1 MSKTLVIA
9 EKPSVAADL
18 ARALGGKAARA
29 EFFEVDDYIITSA
42 VGHLVELCL
51 PNKMTGG
58 KGLSWK
64 LDALPI
70 IPEEFELQPIQR
82 SADRFKVVK
91 KLLKDPSVTTV
102 INACDAGRE
111 GELIFHNIIQLTGCK
126 KPIKRLWLQSMTKEA
141 IKEGFAH
148 LRDDAD
154 MQPLA
159 AAAVCRSESDWL
171 VGINSTRAL
180 TAVNSGQG
188 GFQLTPV
195 GRVQTPTLAI
205 LVEREE
211 KIRAFVPKTYFEVH
225 AEFAVAAGGYTGRW
239 FDESFKKAEGDEPND
254 KKAERLWDL
263 ARADGIRTKCT
274 GKPGIIEETKKATSQ
289 ASPLLYDLTTLQ
301 REANGRFGFS
311 AKRTLQLAQRL
322 YEHHKVLTYPRTDSR
337 YLPEDALP
345 AVKASLKSFEEK
357 ELRKHAQHALDQ
369 NWVIKTGK
377 VFNNAKVSDH
387 HAIIPTGAS
396 TSGLDEVEAK
406 LFQMV
411 AQRFV
416 AVFYPPARFDVTTR
430 ITRVEGEPFKS
441 EGKVLTDPGWQAV
454 YGKQALAEG
463 EEDAKTLVPVTSGSN
478 GALEPARTDSVE
490 VREAQTR
497 PPARFNEATLLSA
510 MEGAGKLVEDEE
522 LREAMSQRGLGT
534 PATRAAIIEGLLGD
548 GYVLREGRDLSATS
562 KGMALVNLLRHMG
575 VAVLTSPELTGEWE
589 HKLKQMEA
597 GEFKRPEF
605 MEEIRLFTR
614 DIVSKAQG
622 FTDDSEGAFP
632 DLDVLCPKCGKG
644 PFKENVRQ
652 FKCRSCDLSLWKSL
666 AGRPLE
672 RPEITQLLTKKT
684 VGPLDG
690 FRSRFGKPFSAE
702 LEFDPE
708 YKLKFVFG
716 EREGDPAA
724 EEALRNSEAI
734 APCPVCKKGT
744 IREGVTSY
752 VCDQSIGAEKSCE
765 FRTGKTILQR
775 AIPREEIIKLSETGR
790 TSLIAGFVSKKGR
803 KFAAYLKLDGKKV
816 TFEFEPREP
825 KAPKGQGEAGRDGS
839 TVQRGRFGKPLKPN
853 LNTDAVAGVI
863 EKKTA
868 KTSPTKKTAPKKRAS
883 AKKSPSKKKPASIL
897 AAHSTAE
904 E

>member
-1 MSKTLVIA
+1 MPKTLVIA

-18 ARALGGKAARA
+18 TRALGGKAARA

-70 IPEEFELQPIQR
+70 IPEAFELQPIAR
-82 SADRFKVVK
+82 SADRLKVVK
-91 KLLKDPSVTTV
+91 KLLKDPEVTEV

-111 GELIFHNIIQLTGCK
+111 GELIFHNIIQLTGCT
-126 KPIKRLWLQSMTKEA
+126 KPVKRLWLQSMTKEA
-141 IKEGFAH
+141 IKEGFDH
-148 LRDDAD
+148 LRKGTD
-154 MQPLA
+154 MEPLA
-159 AAAVCRSESDWL
+159 DAAVCRSESDWL

-180 TAVNSGQG
+180 TAVNSGQS

-225 AEFAVAAGGYTGRW
+225 AQFSVAAGHYPGRW
-239 FDESFKKAEGDEPND
+239 FDESYTKDESAPD
-254 KKAERLWDL
+254 AKAERLWDRERAEAIL
-263 ARADGIRTKCT
+263 AKCT
-274 GKPGIIEETKKATSQ
+274 GKPGVIEETKKSTTQ
-289 ASPLLYDLTTLQ
+289 AAPLLYDLTTLQ

-337 YLPEDALP
+337 YLPEDNLP
-345 AVKASLKSFEEK
+345 AVKAAFKSFEDK
-357 ELRKHAQHALDQ
+357 ELASHADHALQ
-369 NWVIKTGK
+369 KGLVTKTPK

-387 HAIIPTGAS
+387 HAIIPTGA
-396 TSGLDEVEAK
+396 TTAGLDEVEMK
-406 LFQMV
+406 LFMMV
-411 AQRFV
+411 AQRTV

-441 EGKVLTDPGWQAV
+441 EGKVLTDPGWLAV
-454 YGKQALAEG
+454 YGKHAQTEG
-463 EEDAKTLVPVTSGSN
+463 EEDSAKTLVAVAGTPGN
-478 GALEPARTDSVE
+478 LETARTDSVE

-497 PPARFNEATLLSA
+497 PPARFTEATLLSA
-510 MEGAGKLVEDEE
+510 MEGAGKFVEDEE
-522 LREAMSQRGLGT
+522 LREAMSERGLGT

-548 GYVLREGRDLSATS
+548 GYVLREGRDLTATS
-562 KGMALVNLLRHMG
+562 KGIALIHLLRHMG
-575 VAVLTSPELTGEWE
+575 VTALTSPELTGEWE

-597 GEFKRPEF
+597 GHFHRPKF
-605 MEEIRLFTR
+605 MEEIRTFTR
-614 DIVSKAQG
+614 EIVEKAKG
-622 FTDDSEGAFP
+622 FTDDAEGSYP
-632 DLDVLCPKCGKG
+632 DLEATCPKCGKS

-652 FKCRSCDLSLWKSL
+652 FTCRGCGLALWKTL

-672 RPEITQLLTKKT
+672 RGEIATLLEKKI
-684 VGPLDG
+684 VGPLEG

-708 YKLKFVFG
+708 WKLKFVFG

-724 EEALRNSEAI
+724 EEALRNAEAV
-734 APCPVCKKGT
+734 ASCPACKKGT
-744 IREGVTSY
+744 IREGTTNY
-752 VCDQSIGAEKSCE
+752 VCDRSIGAEKECT
-765 FRTGKTILQR
+765 FRMGRTILQR
-775 AIPREEIIKLSETGR
+775 SIPRDQVVKISETGK
-790 TSLIAGFVSKKGR
+790 TDLLEGFVSKKGR
-803 KFAAYLKLDGKKV
+803 KFKAFLVLDGKKV
-816 TFEFEPREP
+816 GFEFEPREP
-825 KAPKGQGEAGRDGS
+825 KAPKAEGEES
-839 TVQRGRFGKPLKPN
+839 TVKRGRFGKPIKPK
-853 LNTDAVAGVI
+853 LTTDAVTAEV

-868 KTSPTKKTAPKKRAS
+868 KAAMPKKAS
-883 AKKSPSKKKPASIL
+883 AKKAAKAS
-897 AAHSTAE
+897 A
-904 E
+904 

>member
-70 IPEEFELQPIQR
+70 IPEEFELQPIAR
-82 SADRFKVVK
+82 STDRLGVVK
-91 KLLKDPSVTTV
+91 KLLKKPEVTIV

-111 GELIFHNIIQLTGCK
+111 GELIFHNIIQLTGCT
-126 KPIKRLWLQSMTKEA
+126 KPVKRLWLQSMTKEA
-141 IKEGFAH
+141 IQEGFAH
-148 LRDDAD
+148 LRDDAE
-154 MQPLA
+154 MKPLA

-211 KIRAFVPKTYFEVH
+211 KIRGFVPKTYFEVH
-225 AEFAVAAGGYTGRW
+225 AEFSVAAGSYAGRW
-239 FDESFKKAEGDEPND
+239 FDEGFRKSEEEGDGAD
-254 KKAERLWDL
+254 KKAERLWDR
-263 ARADGIRTKCT
+263 ARADEIRTKCT
-274 GKPGIIEETKKATSQ
+274 GKTGVIEETKKATTQ

-337 YLPEDALP
+337 YLPEDNLP
-345 AVKASLKSFEEK
+345 AVKAAFKSFEDK
-357 ELRKHAQHALDQ
+357 DLRKHAQHALDQ

-396 TSGLDEVEAK
+396 VAGLDDVEAK

-441 EGKVLTDPGWQAV
+441 EGKVMTDPGWQAV
-454 YGKQALAEG
+454 YGKQASG
-463 EEDAKTLVPVTSGSN
+463 EEDAKMLVPVSGTAPN
-478 GALEPARTDSVE
+478 LESARTDSVE
-490 VREAQTR
+490 VIEAQTR

-522 LREAMSQRGLGT
+522 LRDAMSQRGLGT

-548 GYVLREGRDLSATS
+548 GYVLREGRDLTATS
-562 KGMALVNLLRHMG
+562 KGLALIHLLRHMG
-575 VAVLTSPELTGEWE
+575 IAVLTSPELTGEWE

-597 GEFKRPEF
+597 GEFNRPEF
-605 MEEIRLFTR
+605 MEEIRSFTR
-614 DIVSKAQG
+614 DIVAKAQG
-622 FTDDSEGAFP
+622 FTDDAEGAFP
-632 DLDVLCPKCGKG
+632 DLEVTCPKCGKG

-666 AGRPLE
+666 AGRPLD
-672 RPEITQLLTKKT
+672 RAEITDLLTKKT

-708 YKLKFVFG
+708 FKLKFVFG

-724 EEALRNSEAI
+724 EAAIRNSEAI
-734 APCPVCKKGT
+734 ATCPVCKKGT

-775 AIPREEIIKLSETGR
+775 SIPREEIVKLAETGR
-790 TSLIAGFVSKKGR
+790 TNLIAGFVSKKGR

-816 TFEFEPREP
+816 GFEFEPREP
-825 KAPKGQGEAGRDGS
+825 KAPKGDGEGS
-839 TVQRGRFGKPLKPN
+839 TVKRGRFGKPVKPN
-853 LNTDAVAGVI
+853 LTTDAVAKAV
-863 EKKTA
+863 EKKNA
-868 KTSPTKKTAPKKRAS
+868 KAAKPKKAPAKKKTP
-883 AKKSPSKKKPASIL
+883 AKKSAKA
-897 AAHSTAE
+897 TAE
-904 E
+904 

>member
-18 ARALGGKAARA
+18 TRALGGKAARA

-70 IPEEFELQPIQR
+70 IPEEFELQPIAR
-82 SADRFKVVK
+82 SADRLKVVK
-91 KLLKDPSVTTV
+91 KLLKDPGVTTV

-126 KPIKRLWLQSMTKEA
+126 KPVKRLWLQSMTKEA
-141 IKEGFAH
+141 IQEGFAH
-148 LRDDAD
+148 LRDDAE

-211 KIRAFVPKTYFEVH
+211 KIRAFEPKTYFEVH
-225 AEFAVAAGGYTGRW
+225 AGFSVAAGSYAGRW
-239 FDESFKKAEGDEPND
+239 FDEGFKKSDAEDAAD
-254 KKAERLWDL
+254 KKAERLWDK
-263 ARADGIRTKCT
+263 ARAEEIRSKCA
-274 GKPGIIEETKKATSQ
+274 GKPGVIEETKKSTTQ
-289 ASPLLYDLTTLQ
+289 AAPLLYDLTTLQ
-301 REANGRFGFS
+301 REANGRFGLS

-337 YLPEDALP
+337 YLPEDNLP
-345 AVKASLKSFEEK
+345 AVKAAFKSFEDK
-357 ELRKHAQHALDQ
+357 ELRKHASHALEQ
-369 NWVIKTGK
+369 NWVVKTGK

-396 TSGLDEVEAK
+396 TAGLDEMEAK
-406 LFQMV
+406 LFLMV

-416 AVFYPPARFDVTTR
+416 AVFYPSARFDVTTR
-430 ITRVEGEPFKS
+430 VTRVEGEPFKS
-441 EGKVLTDPGWQAV
+441 EGKVLTDPGWLAV
-454 YGKQALAEG
+454 YGKQAAG
-463 EEDAKTLVPVTSGSN
+463 DDDSKMLVPVSGT
-478 GALEPARTDSVE
+478 APELEGARTDSVE
-490 VREAQTR
+490 VHEAQTR

-548 GYVLREGRDLSATS
+548 AYVLRDGRDLSATS
-562 KGMALVNLLRHMG
+562 KGMALIHLLRHMG

-605 MEEIRLFTR
+605 MEEIRAFTR

-622 FTDDSEGAFP
+622 FTDDAEGAFP
-632 DLDVLCPKCGKG
+632 DLDVTCPKCGKG
-644 PFKENVRQ
+644 PFKETVRQ
-652 FKCRSCDLSLWKSL
+652 FKCRSCDLFLWKSL

-672 RPEITQLLTKKT
+672 REDITALLTKKS
-684 VGPLDG
+684 VGPLEG

-708 YKLKFVFG
+708 WKLKFVFG

-724 EEALRNSEAI
+724 EAAIRNSEAI

-752 VCDQSIGAEKSCE
+752 VCDQSIGAEKTCE

-775 AIPREEIIKLSETGR
+775 SIPREEIVRLAETGR
-790 TSLIAGFVSKKGR
+790 TNLIAGFVSKKGR
-803 KFAAYLKLDGKKV
+803 KFAAYLKLEGKKV
-816 TFEFEPREP
+816 GFEFEPREP
-825 KAPKGQGEAGRDGS
+825 KAPKAEGAGS
-839 TVQRGRFGKPLKPN
+839 TVKRGRFGKPLKPN
-853 LNTDAVAGVI
+853 LTTDAVAEVI

-868 KTSPTKKTAPKKRAS
+868 KVAKPSKPKKAP
-883 AKKSPSKKKPASIL
+883 AKKKVVKA
-897 AAHSTAE
+897 
-904 E
+904 

>member
-1 MSKTLVIA
+1 MPKTLVIA

-18 ARALGGKAARA
+18 TRALGGKAARA
-29 EFFEVDDYIITSA
+29 EFFTVDDYIITSA

-64 LDALPI
+64 LEALPI
-70 IPEEFELQPIQR
+70 IPEEFELQPIAR
-82 SADRFKVVK
+82 SADRLKVVR
-91 KLLKDPSVTTV
+91 KLLKDPEVTEV

-126 KPIKRLWLQSMTKEA
+126 KPVKRLWLQSMTKEA
-141 IKEGFAH
+141 IQEGFAH
-148 LRDDAD
+148 LRDDAE

-225 AEFAVAAGGYTGRW
+225 AEFSVTAGSYMGRW
-239 FDESFKKAEGDEPND
+239 FDEGFKKSEDEASAD
-254 KKAERLWDL
+254 RKAERLWDR
-263 ARADGIRTKCT
+263 ARAEEIRAKCT
-274 GKPGIIEETKKATSQ
+274 GKPGVIEETKKSTTQ

-337 YLPEDALP
+337 YLPEDNLP
-345 AVKASLKSFEEK
+345 AVKAAFKSFEDK
-357 ELRKHAQHALDQ
+357 ELRKHAEYALEKGL
-369 NWVIKTGK
+369 VVKTGK

-396 TSGLDEVEAK
+396 VAGLDEVEMK
-406 LFQMV
+406 LFLMV

-430 ITRVEGEPFKS
+430 ITRVAGEPFKS

-454 YGKQALAEG
+454 YGKQSQQDRG
-463 EEDAKTLVPVTSGSN
+463 EEDAKMLVPVTGTAPN
-478 GALEPARTDSVE
+478 LEPARTDSVD
-490 VREAQTR
+490 VDEAQTR

-562 KGMALVNLLRHMG
+562 KGMALIHLLRHMG
-575 VAVLTSPELTGEWE
+575 VAALTSPELTGEWE

-597 GEFKRPEF
+597 GEFDRPRF
-605 MEEIRLFTR
+605 MEEIRGFTR
-614 DIVSKAQG
+614 DIVAKAQG
-622 FTDDSEGAFP
+622 FTDDAEGAFP
-632 DLDVLCPKCGKG
+632 DLEVTCPQCGKG

-652 FKCRSCDLSLWKSL
+652 FKCRGCGLSLWKSL
-666 AGRPLE
+666 AGRPLARE
-672 RPEITQLLTKKT
+672 EITTLLEKKI

-702 LEFDPE
+702 LEFDAE
-708 YKLKFVFG
+708 FKLKFVFG
-716 EREGDPAA
+716 ERDGDPAA
-724 EEALRNSEAI
+724 EEALRNAEAI
-734 APCPVCKKGT
+734 APCPVCRKGT
-744 IREGVTSY
+744 IREGTTSY
-752 VCDQSIGAEKSCE
+752 VCDQSIGAEKKCE
-765 FRTGKTILQR
+765 FRMGKTILQR
-775 AIPREEIIKLSETGR
+775 SIPRDQVVKIAETGK
-790 TSLIAGFVSKKGR
+790 TDLIAGFVSKKGR

-816 TFEFEPREP
+816 GFEFEPREP
-825 KAPKGQGEAGRDGS
+825 KSPKGEGEGS
-839 TVQRGRFGKPLKPN
+839 TVKRGRFGKPLKPN
-853 LNTDAVAGVI
+853 LTTNAVAEAV
-863 EKKTA
+863 EQKTA
-868 KTSPTKKTAPKKRAS
+868 NVAKASKPKKAP
-883 AKKSPSKKKPASIL
+883 AKKQ
-897 AAHSTAE
+897 AAKAAQ
-904 E
+904 